1 MPTDNNSLLFG
12 KWEIADIHVED
23 PGVRRYVHFESPA
36 ILTGGRHARQQ
47 FNKSNLS
54 LVERLTNKL
63 MRGEG
68 NTGKK
73 IKAYGTIKKSFE
85 TINKRT
91 KENPV
96 KLLIQAVEN
105 AGPREETV
113 RLKYGGISVPKAVDT
128 ASQRRV
134 DLALM
139 YIAQGAKK
147 TAFKSKRTFDD
158 CLASEI
164 IAAAKNDVRSFSISK
179 KEEKERVA
187 KAAR

>member
-1 MPTDNNSLLFG
+1 MATEQNQLLFG
-12 KWEIADIHVED
+12 KWELGDIHIED
-23 PGVRRYVHFESPA
+23 AGVRRYAKVDKPA
-36 ILTGGRHARQQ
+36 IHTGGRHAHQQ

-54 LVERLTNKL
+54 IVERLMNKV
-63 MRGEG
+63 MRGED

-73 IKAYGTIKKSFE
+73 LRAYNTLREAFDI
-85 TINKRT
+85 INKRT
-91 KENPV
+91 SQNPV
-96 KLLIQAVEN
+96 QLLIEAVEN

-128 ASQRRV
+128 ASQRRI

-139 YIAQGAKK
+139 YIAQGAQKA
-147 TAFKSKRTFDD
+147 AFKSKRPIEE

-164 IAAAKNDVRSFSISK
+164 IAASKNDVRSFSISK